1 MPRLSA
7 EHRPERS
14 PDPQKHARPC
24 RRFPLSTPRRPNAA
38 TVQRR
43 GDLPKRLRPG
53 SLGLSDGSR
62 DAIAECVGA
71 GQWFALA
78 IVWVAVWPQWGDSG
92 QSIQQHRL
100 LVSAIPAIWRIKVGL
115 KYWVRNK

>member
-24 RRFPLSTPRRPNAA
+24 RRFPLSTPCRPNAA

-71 GQWFALA
+71 GRWFALA
-78 IVWVAVWPQWGDSG
+78 IVWVAVWPQWGDSCHSETRRDDCNAQIAAVRRADG
-92 QSIQQHRL
+92 ER
-100 LVSAIPAIWRIKVGL
+100 GL
-115 KYWVRNK
+115 